1 MKNWFIS
8 LNPSLKTAVF
18 SSLVL
23 TILMVVTCFLFFTGY
38 SEIPLGILLGAS
50 VGIISY
56 FVLGLL
62 ESKERNTKQS
72 FTILIFII
80 RFILV
85 LGVLL
90 LTTYL
95 YYVKNIHIFNVFAVL
110 GGYIVPVICLMIITL
125 RKEGK

>member
-80 RFILV
+80 RFILI
-85 LGVLL
+85 LGVIL